1 MKSRNYLTLSR
12 NELDKIKF
20 GTDGWRGIIGFDFNL
35 SNLSRVVVASCQE
48 LHYQYFKETNSKK
61 IVIGY
66 DRRFMA
72 NEFAKEIASFVK
84 GCGFEPVLSNDFV
97 PTPSCSLYAKR
108 FMFLGCLVITA
119 SHNPYN
125 WLGLK
130 IKSFKGCSVDE
141 SFTRE
146 VEKRLLLGNSIER
159 SQASYEKVDIKKF
172 HLDQIKSKFNLDFIV
187 KSLKKMN
194 LHVFIDSM
202 HGSASNCISQIF
214 EDYDSKPFTEIRV
227 DYDPFFGG
235 NPPEPLLKYLDN
247 LTEILTRNSKKDFK
261 TLGIIF
267 DGDGDRI
274 AVIDEKGRY
283 CSTQAL
289 LPFFISYLGEKN
301 KNSYPVLKTVSG
313 SDIISNISKKQNRE
327 VVELPVGFK
336 HIAKKMIKEKIFIGG
351 EESGGVGFGDFMP
364 ERDALYAAMILLNGI
379 AENSKYL
386 YETLDEIQEKFGP
399 SFYRRIDIK
408 FPNQSEKD
416 IFKTFINNNIPSEIC
431 GNKIIDISNIDGL
444 KLRMDNNFWLLF
456 RFSGTEP
463 LLRIYCEA
471 TSEKNLNQVL
481 EWSQKFI
488 NIVKNK
494 K

>member
-1 MKSRNYLTLSR
+1 MSS
-12 NELDKIKF
+12 NELDEIKF

-48 LHYQYFKETNSKK
+48 LYYQYFEETNSKK
-61 IVIGY
+61 ILIGY

-84 GCGFEPVLSNDFV
+84 GCGFEPILSTSYV
-97 PTPSCSLYAKR
+97 PTPSCSLYAKK

-141 SFTRE
+141 SFTKE

-159 SQASYEKVDIKKF
+159 LEGAYEKVDIKKF
-172 HLDQIKSKFNLDFIV
+172 HLDQIKSNFNIDFIANN
-187 KSLKKMN
+187 LKKMN
-194 LHVFIDSM
+194 LHIFVDSM
-202 HGSASNCISQIF
+202 HGSAANCLSQIF
-214 EDYDSKPFTEIRV
+214 EGYDSKIFTEIRA
-227 DYDPFFGG
+227 DYDPLFGG

-247 LTEILTRNSKKDFK
+247 LTETLTKTSKNGIK

-274 AVIDEKGRY
+274 AVIDEKGRF
-283 CSTQAL
+283 CSTQVL

-301 KNSYPVLKTVSG
+301 KNLYPVLKTVSG
-313 SDIISNISKKQNRE
+313 SDIISNIAKNQDRE
-327 VVELPVGFK
+327 VFELPVGFK
-336 HIAKKMIKEKIFIGG
+336 YIAKKMIKEKIFIGG

-379 AENSKYL
+379 AEKSKYL
-386 YETLDEIQEKFGP
+386 YETLDQIQENFGP
-399 SFYRRIDIK
+399 SFYRRIDVK
-408 FPNQSEKD
+408 FPNQSEKE
-416 IFKTFINNNIPSEIC
+416 ILEKYIKNNIPSKIC
-431 GNKIIDISNIDGL
+431 GYSVMNISNIDGI

-463 LLRIYCEA
+463 LLRLYCEA
-471 TSEKNLNQVL
+471 KSENDLNEVL
-481 EWSQKFI
+481 EWSQKYI
-488 NIVKNK
+488 NKVKNIK
-494 K
+494 

>member
-1 MKSRNYLTLSR
+1 MSVND
-12 NELDKIKF
+12 LDEIKF

-48 LHYQYFKETNSKK
+48 LYYQYFEETNSKK
-61 IVIGY
+61 ILIGY

-84 GCGFEPVLSNDFV
+84 GCGFEPILSTSYV
-97 PTPSCSLYAKR
+97 PTPSCSLYAKK

-141 SFTRE
+141 SFTKE

-159 SQASYEKVDIKKF
+159 LGGAYQKVDIKRF
-172 HLDQIKSKFNLDFIV
+172 HLEQIKSNFNIDFIANN
-187 KSLKKMN
+187 LKKMN
-194 LHVFIDSM
+194 LHIFVDSM
-202 HGSASNCISQIF
+202 HGSAANCLSQIF
-214 EDYDSKPFTEIRV
+214 EGYDSKIFTEIRA
-227 DYDPFFGG
+227 DYDPLFGG

-247 LTEILTRNSKKDFK
+247 LTETLTKTSKNGIK

-274 AVIDEKGRY
+274 AVIDEKGRF
-283 CSTQAL
+283 CSTQVL

-301 KNSYPVLKTVSG
+301 KNLYPVLKTVSG
-313 SDIISNISKKQNRE
+313 SDIISNIAKNQDRE
-327 VVELPVGFK
+327 GFELPVGFK
-336 HIAKKMIKEKIFIGG
+336 YIAKKMIKEKIFIGG

-379 AENSKYL
+379 AEKSKYL
-386 YETLDEIQEKFGP
+386 YETLDQIQENFGP
-399 SFYRRIDIK
+399 SFYRRIDVK
-408 FPNQSEKD
+408 FPNQSEKE
-416 IFKTFINNNIPSEIC
+416 ILENNIKNNIPSKIC
-431 GNKIIDISNIDGL
+431 GYSIKSVSNIDGI

-463 LLRIYCEA
+463 LLRLYCEA
-471 TSEKNLNQVL
+471 KSENDLNEVL
-481 EWSQKFI
+481 EWSQKYI
-488 NIVKNK
+488 NKVKNIK
-494 K
+494 

>member
-1 MKSRNYLTLSR
+1 MSS
-12 NELDKIKF
+12 NELDEIKF

-48 LHYQYFKETNSKK
+48 LYYQYFEETNSKK
-61 IVIGY
+61 ILIGY

-84 GCGFEPVLSNDFV
+84 GCGFEPILSTSYV
-97 PTPSCSLYAKR
+97 PTPSCSLYAKK

-141 SFTRE
+141 SFTKE

-159 SQASYEKVDIKKF
+159 LEGAYEKVDIKKF
-172 HLDQIKSKFNLDFIV
+172 HLDQIKSNFNIDFIANN
-187 KSLKKMN
+187 LKKMN
-194 LHVFIDSM
+194 LHIFVDSM
-202 HGSASNCISQIF
+202 HGSAANCLSQIF
-214 EDYDSKPFTEIRV
+214 EGYDSKIFTEIRA
-227 DYDPFFGG
+227 DYDPLFGG

-247 LTEILTRNSKKDFK
+247 LTETLTKTSKNGIK

-274 AVIDEKGRY
+274 AVIDEKGRF
-283 CSTQAL
+283 CSTQVL

-301 KNSYPVLKTVSG
+301 KNLYPVLKTVSG
-313 SDIISNISKKQNRE
+313 SDIISNIAKNQDRE
-327 VVELPVGFK
+327 VFELPVGFK
-336 HIAKKMIKEKIFIGG
+336 YIAKKMIKEKIFIGG

-379 AENSKYL
+379 AEKSKYL
-386 YETLDEIQEKFGP
+386 YETLDQIQENFGP

-408 FPNQSEKD
+408 FPNQSEKE
-416 IFKTFINNNIPSEIC
+416 ILEKYIKNNIPSKIC
-431 GNKIIDISNIDGL
+431 GYSIKSVSNIDGI

-463 LLRIYCEA
+463 LLRLYCEA
-471 TSEKNLNQVL
+471 KSENDLNEVL
-481 EWSQKFI
+481 EWSQKYI
-488 NIVKNK
+488 NKVKNIK
-494 K
+494 

>member
-1 MKSRNYLTLSR
+1 MSS
-12 NELDKIKF
+12 NELDEIKF

-48 LHYQYFKETNSKK
+48 LYYQYFEETNSKK
-61 IVIGY
+61 ILIGY

-84 GCGFEPVLSNDFV
+84 GCGFEPILSTSYV
-97 PTPSCSLYAKR
+97 PTPSCSLYAKK

-141 SFTRE
+141 SFTKE

-159 SQASYEKVDIKKF
+159 LEGAYEKVDIKKF
-172 HLDQIKSKFNLDFIV
+172 HLDQIKSNFNIDFIANN
-187 KSLKKMN
+187 LKKMN
-194 LHVFIDSM
+194 LHIFVDSM
-202 HGSASNCISQIF
+202 HGSAANCLSQIF
-214 EDYDSKPFTEIRV
+214 EGYDSKIFTEIRA
-227 DYDPFFGG
+227 DYDPLFGG

-247 LTEILTRNSKKDFK
+247 LTETLTKTSKNGIK

-274 AVIDEKGRY
+274 AVIDEKGRF
-283 CSTQAL
+283 CSTQVL

-301 KNSYPVLKTVSG
+301 KNLYPVLKTVSG
-313 SDIISNISKKQNRE
+313 SDIISNIAKNQKRE
-327 VVELPVGFK
+327 VFELPVGFK
-336 HIAKKMIKEKIFIGG
+336 YIAKKMIKEKIFIGG

-379 AENSKYL
+379 AEKSKYL
-386 YETLDEIQEKFGP
+386 YETLDQIQENFGP

-408 FPNQSEKD
+408 FPNQSEKE
-416 IFKTFINNNIPSEIC
+416 ILEKYIKNNIPSKIC
-431 GNKIIDISNIDGL
+431 GYSIKSVSNIDGI

-463 LLRIYCEA
+463 LLRLYCEA
-471 TSEKNLNQVL
+471 KSENDLNEVL
-481 EWSQKFI
+481 EWSQKYI
-488 NIVKNK
+488 NKVKNT
-494 K
+494 

>member
-1 MKSRNYLTLSR
+1 MSS
-12 NELDKIKF
+12 NELDEIKF

-48 LHYQYFKETNSKK
+48 LYYQYFEETNSKK
-61 IVIGY
+61 ILIGY

-72 NEFAKEIASFVK
+72 NEFAKEITSFVK
-84 GCGFEPVLSNDFV
+84 GCGFEPILSSCYV
-97 PTPSCSLYAKR
+97 PTPSCSLYAKK

-141 SFTRE
+141 SFTKE

-159 SQASYEKVDIKKF
+159 LGGAYEKVDIKKF
-172 HLDQIKSKFNLDFIV
+172 HLDQIKSNFNIDFIV
-187 KSLKKMN
+187 NNLKKMN
-194 LHVFIDSM
+194 LHIFVDSM
-202 HGSASNCISQIF
+202 HGSAANCLSQIF
-214 EDYDSKPFTEIRV
+214 EGYDSKIFTEIRA
-227 DYDPFFGG
+227 DYDPLFGG

-247 LTEILTRNSKKDFK
+247 LTETLTKTSKNGIK

-274 AVIDEKGRY
+274 AVIDEKGRF
-283 CSTQAL
+283 CSTQVL

-301 KNSYPVLKTVSG
+301 KNLYPVLKTVSG
-313 SDIISNISKKQNRE
+313 SDIISNIAKNQDRE
-327 VVELPVGFK
+327 VFELPVGFK
-336 HIAKKMIKEKIFIGG
+336 YIAKKMIKEKIFIGG

-379 AENSKYL
+379 AEKSKYL
-386 YETLDEIQEKFGP
+386 YETLDQIQENFGP
-399 SFYRRIDIK
+399 SFYRRIDVK
-408 FPNQSEKD
+408 FPNQSEKE
-416 IFKTFINNNIPSEIC
+416 ILEKYIKNNIPSKIC
-431 GNKIIDISNIDGL
+431 GYSIKSVSNIDGI

-463 LLRIYCEA
+463 LLRLYCEA
-471 TSEKNLNQVL
+471 KSENDLNKVL
-481 EWSQKFI
+481 EWSQKYI
-488 NIVKNK
+488 NKVKNIK
-494 K
+494 

>member
-1 MKSRNYLTLSR
+1 MSS
-12 NELDKIKF
+12 NELDEIKF

-48 LHYQYFKETNSKK
+48 LYYQYFEETNSKK
-61 IVIGY
+61 ILIGY

-84 GCGFEPVLSNDFV
+84 GCGFEPILSTSYV
-97 PTPSCSLYAKR
+97 PTPSCSLYAKK

-141 SFTRE
+141 SFTKE

-159 SQASYEKVDIKKF
+159 LEGAYEKVDIKKF
-172 HLDQIKSKFNLDFIV
+172 HLDQIKSNFNIDFIANN
-187 KSLKKMN
+187 LKKMN
-194 LHVFIDSM
+194 LHIFVDSM
-202 HGSASNCISQIF
+202 HGSAANCLSQIF
-214 EDYDSKPFTEIRV
+214 EGYDSKIFTEIRA
-227 DYDPFFGG
+227 DYDPLFGG

-247 LTEILTRNSKKDFK
+247 LTETLTKTSKNGIK

-274 AVIDEKGRY
+274 AVIDEKGRF
-283 CSTQAL
+283 CSTQVL

-301 KNSYPVLKTVSG
+301 KNLYPVLKTVSG
-313 SDIISNISKKQNRE
+313 SDIISNIAKNQDRE
-327 VVELPVGFK
+327 VFELPVGFK
-336 HIAKKMIKEKIFIGG
+336 YIAKKMIKEKIFIGG

-379 AENSKYL
+379 AEKSKYL
-386 YETLDEIQEKFGP
+386 YETLDQIQENFGP
-399 SFYRRIDIK
+399 SFYRRIDVK
-408 FPNQSEKD
+408 FPNQSEKE
-416 IFKTFINNNIPSEIC
+416 ILEKYIKNNIPSKIC
-431 GNKIIDISNIDGL
+431 GYSVKSVSNIDGI

-463 LLRIYCEA
+463 LLRLYCEA
-471 TSEKNLNQVL
+471 KSENDLNEVL
-481 EWSQKFI
+481 EWSQKYI
-488 NIVKNK
+488 NKVKNIK
-494 K
+494 

>member
-1 MKSRNYLTLSR
+1 MSS
-12 NELDKIKF
+12 NELDEIKF

-48 LHYQYFKETNSKK
+48 LYYQYFEETNSKK
-61 IVIGY
+61 ILIGY

-84 GCGFEPVLSNDFV
+84 GCGFEPILSTSYV
-97 PTPSCSLYAKR
+97 PTPSCSLYAKK

-141 SFTRE
+141 SFTKE

-159 SQASYEKVDIKKF
+159 LEGAYEKVDIKKF
-172 HLDQIKSKFNLDFIV
+172 HLDQIKSNFNIDFIANN
-187 KSLKKMN
+187 LKKMN
-194 LHVFIDSM
+194 LHIFVDSM
-202 HGSASNCISQIF
+202 HGSAANCLSQIF
-214 EDYDSKPFTEIRV
+214 EGYDSKIFTEIRA
-227 DYDPFFGG
+227 DYDPLFGG
-235 NPPEPLLKYLDN
+235 NPPEPLLKYLDS
-247 LTEILTRNSKKDFK
+247 LTETLTRNSKKGIK
-261 TLGIIF
+261 ALGIIF

-274 AVIDEKGRY
+274 AVIDEKGRF
-283 CSTQAL
+283 CSTQVL

-301 KNSYPVLKTVSG
+301 KNLYPVLKTVSG
-313 SDIISNISKKQNRE
+313 SDIISNIAKNQKRE
-327 VVELPVGFK
+327 VFELPVGFK
-336 HIAKKMIKEKIFIGG
+336 YIAKKMIKEKIFIGG

-379 AENSKYL
+379 AEKSKYL
-386 YETLDEIQEKFGP
+386 YETLDQIQENFGP
-399 SFYRRIDIK
+399 SFYRRIDVK
-408 FPNQSEKD
+408 FPNQSEKE
-416 IFKTFINNNIPSEIC
+416 ILEKYIKNNIPSKIC
-431 GNKIIDISNIDGL
+431 GYSIKSVSNIDGI

-463 LLRIYCEA
+463 LLRLYCEA
-471 TSEKNLNQVL
+471 KSENDLNEVL
-481 EWSQKFI
+481 EWSQKYI
-488 NIVKNK
+488 NKVKNIK
-494 K
+494 

>member
-1 MKSRNYLTLSR
+1 MSS
-12 NELDKIKF
+12 NELDEIKF
-20 GTDGWRGIIGFDFNL
+20 GTDGWRGIIGFDFNV

-48 LHYQYFKETNSKK
+48 LYYQYFEETNSKK
-61 IVIGY
+61 ILIGY

-84 GCGFEPVLSNDFV
+84 GCGFEPILSSSYV
-97 PTPSCSLYAKR
+97 PTPSCSLYAKK

-141 SFTRE
+141 SFTKE
-146 VEKRLLLGNSIER
+146 VEKRLLLGNSIQRLEG
-159 SQASYEKVDIKKF
+159 AYEKVDIKKF
-172 HLDQIKSKFNLDFIV
+172 YLDQIKSNFNIDFIANN
-187 KSLKKMN
+187 LKKMN
-194 LHVFIDSM
+194 LHIFVDSM
-202 HGSASNCISQIF
+202 HGSAANCLSQIF
-214 EDYDSKPFTEIRV
+214 EGCDSKNFTEIRA
-227 DYDPFFGG
+227 DYDPLFGG

-247 LTEILTRNSKKDFK
+247 LTETLTRNSKKGIK

-274 AVIDEKGRY
+274 AVIDEKGRF
-283 CSTQAL
+283 CSTQVL

-301 KNSYPVLKTVSG
+301 KNLYPVLKTVSG
-313 SDIISNISKKQNRE
+313 SDIISNITKNQNRE

-336 HIAKKMIKEKIFIGG
+336 YIAKKMIKEKIFIGG

-379 AENSKYL
+379 AEKSKYL
-386 YETLDEIQEKFGP
+386 YETLDQIQEKFGP

-408 FPNQSEKD
+408 LLNQSEKE
-416 IFKTFINNNIPSEIC
+416 ILEEYIKNNIPAKIC
-431 GNKIIDISNIDGL
+431 GYKITNISNIDGI
-444 KLRMDNNFWLLF
+444 KLRIDNNFWLLF

-463 LLRIYCEA
+463 LLRLYCEA
-471 TSEKNLNQVL
+471 KSEHDLNEVL
-481 EWSQKFI
+481 DWSQKYI
-488 NIVKNK
+488 NKIKI
-494 K
+494 

>member
-1 MKSRNYLTLSR
+1 MSS
-12 NELDKIKF
+12 NELDEIKF

-48 LHYQYFKETNSKK
+48 LYYQYFEETNSKK
-61 IVIGY
+61 ILIGY

-84 GCGFEPVLSNDFV
+84 GCGFEPILSTSYV
-97 PTPSCSLYAKR
+97 PTPSCSLYAKK

-141 SFTRE
+141 SFTKE

-159 SQASYEKVDIKKF
+159 LGGAYEKVDIKKF
-172 HLDQIKSKFNLDFIV
+172 HLDQIKSNFNIDFIANN
-187 KSLKKMN
+187 LKKMN
-194 LHVFIDSM
+194 LHIFVDSM
-202 HGSASNCISQIF
+202 HGSAANCLSQIF
-214 EDYDSKPFTEIRV
+214 EGYDSKIFTEIRA
-227 DYDPFFGG
+227 DYDPLFGG

-247 LTEILTRNSKKDFK
+247 LTETLTKTSKNGIK

-274 AVIDEKGRY
+274 AVIDEKGRF
-283 CSTQAL
+283 CSTQVL

-301 KNSYPVLKTVSG
+301 KNLYPVLKTVSG
-313 SDIISNISKKQNRE
+313 SDIISNIAKNQDRE
-327 VVELPVGFK
+327 VFELPVGFK
-336 HIAKKMIKEKIFIGG
+336 YIAKKMIKEKIFIGG

-379 AENSKYL
+379 AEKSKYL
-386 YETLDEIQEKFGP
+386 YETLDQIQENFGP
-399 SFYRRIDIK
+399 SFYRRIDVK
-408 FPNQSEKD
+408 FPNQSEKE
-416 IFKTFINNNIPSEIC
+416 ILEKYIKNNIPSKIC
-431 GNKIIDISNIDGL
+431 GYTVMNISNIDGI

-463 LLRIYCEA
+463 LLRLYCEA
-471 TSEKNLNQVL
+471 KSENDLNEVL
-481 EWSQKFI
+481 EWSQKYI
-488 NIVKNK
+488 NKVKNIK
-494 K
+494 

>member
-1 MKSRNYLTLSR
+1 MSSY
-12 NELDKIKF
+12 ELDEIKF

-48 LHYQYFKETNSKK
+48 LYYQYFEETNSKK
-61 IVIGY
+61 ILIGY

-84 GCGFEPVLSNDFV
+84 GCGFEPVISTSYV
-97 PTPSCSLYAKR
+97 PTPSCSLYAKK

-141 SFTRE
+141 SFTKE

-159 SQASYEKVDIKKF
+159 LEGAYEKVDIKKF
-172 HLDQIKSKFNLDFIV
+172 HLDQIKSNFNIDFIANN
-187 KSLKKMN
+187 LKKMN
-194 LHVFIDSM
+194 LHIFVDSM
-202 HGSASNCISQIF
+202 HGSAANCLSQIF
-214 EDYDSKPFTEIRV
+214 EGYDSKIFTEIRA
-227 DYDPFFGG
+227 DYDPLFGG
-235 NPPEPLLKYLDN
+235 NPPEPLLKYLDSLN
-247 LTEILTRNSKKDFK
+247 ETLTRNSKKGIK
-261 TLGIIF
+261 ALGIIF

-274 AVIDEKGRY
+274 AVIDEKGRF
-283 CSTQAL
+283 CSTQVL

-301 KNSYPVLKTVSG
+301 KNLYPVLKTVSG
-313 SDIISNISKKQNRE
+313 SDIISNIAKNQDRE
-327 VVELPVGFK
+327 VFELPVGFK
-336 HIAKKMIKEKIFIGG
+336 YIAKKMIKEKIFIGG

-379 AENSKYL
+379 AEKSKYL
-386 YETLDEIQEKFGP
+386 YETLDQIQENFGP
-399 SFYRRIDIK
+399 SFYRRIDVK
-408 FPNQSEKD
+408 FPNQSEKE
-416 IFKTFINNNIPSEIC
+416 ILEKYIKNNIPSKIC
-431 GNKIIDISNIDGL
+431 GYSIKSVSNIDGI

-463 LLRIYCEA
+463 LLRLYCEA
-471 TSEKNLNQVL
+471 KSENDLNEVL
-481 EWSQKFI
+481 EWSQKYI
-488 NIVKNK
+488 NKVKNIK
-494 K
+494 

>member
-1 MKSRNYLTLSR
+1 MSS
-12 NELDKIKF
+12 NELDEIKF

-48 LHYQYFKETNSKK
+48 LYYQYFEETNSKK
-61 IVIGY
+61 ILIGY

-84 GCGFEPVLSNDFV
+84 GCGFEPILSTSYV
-97 PTPSCSLYAKR
+97 PTPSCSLYAKK

-141 SFTRE
+141 SFTKE

-159 SQASYEKVDIKKF
+159 LGGAYEKVDIKKF
-172 HLDQIKSKFNLDFIV
+172 HLDQIKSNFNIDFIANN
-187 KSLKKMN
+187 LKKMN
-194 LHVFIDSM
+194 LHIFVDSM
-202 HGSASNCISQIF
+202 HGSAANCLSQIF
-214 EDYDSKPFTEIRV
+214 EGYDSKIFTEIRA
-227 DYDPFFGG
+227 DYDPLFGG

-247 LTEILTRNSKKDFK
+247 LSETLKINSKKGIK

-274 AVIDEKGRY
+274 AVIDEKGRF
-283 CSTQAL
+283 CSTQVL

-301 KNSYPVLKTVSG
+301 KNLYPVLKTVSG
-313 SDIISNISKKQNRE
+313 SDIISNIAKNQDRE
-327 VVELPVGFK
+327 VFELPVGFK
-336 HIAKKMIKEKIFIGG
+336 YIAKKMIKEKIFIGG

-379 AENSKYL
+379 AEKSKYL
-386 YETLDEIQEKFGP
+386 YETLDQIQENFGP
-399 SFYRRIDIK
+399 SFYRRIDVK
-408 FPNQSEKD
+408 FPNQSEKE
-416 IFKTFINNNIPSEIC
+416 ILEKYIKNNIPSKIC
-431 GNKIIDISNIDGL
+431 GYSIKSVSNIDGI

-463 LLRIYCEA
+463 LLRLYCEA
-471 TSEKNLNQVL
+471 KSENDLNEVL
-481 EWSQKFI
+481 EWSQKYI
-488 NIVKNK
+488 NKVKNIK
-494 K
+494 

>member
-1 MKSRNYLTLSR
+1 MSS
-12 NELDKIKF
+12 NELDEIKF
-20 GTDGWRGIIGFDFNL
+20 GTDGWRGIIGFDFNV

-48 LHYQYFKETNSKK
+48 LYYQYFEETNSKK
-61 IVIGY
+61 ILIGY

-84 GCGFEPVLSNDFV
+84 GCGFEPILSSSYV
-97 PTPSCSLYAKR
+97 PTPSCSLYAKK

-141 SFTRE
+141 SFTKE

-159 SQASYEKVDIKKF
+159 LEGAYEKVDIKKF
-172 HLDQIKSKFNLDFIV
+172 HLDQIKSNFNIDFIANN
-187 KSLKKMN
+187 LKKMN
-194 LHVFIDSM
+194 LHIFVDSM
-202 HGSASNCISQIF
+202 HGSAANCLSQIF
-214 EDYDSKPFTEIRV
+214 EGYDSKIFTEIRA
-227 DYDPFFGG
+227 DYDPLFGG

-247 LTEILTRNSKKDFK
+247 LTETLTKTSKNGIK

-274 AVIDEKGRY
+274 AVIDEKGRF
-283 CSTQAL
+283 CSTQVL

-301 KNSYPVLKTVSG
+301 KNLYPVLKTVSG
-313 SDIISNISKKQNRE
+313 SDIISNITKNQNRE

-336 HIAKKMIKEKIFIGG
+336 YIAKKMIKEKIFIGG

-379 AENSKYL
+379 AEKSKYL
-386 YETLDEIQEKFGP
+386 YETLDQIQEKFGP

-408 FPNQSEKD
+408 FPNQSEKE
-416 IFKTFINNNIPSEIC
+416 ILEKYIKNNIPSKIC
-431 GNKIIDISNIDGL
+431 GYSIKSVSNIDGI

-463 LLRIYCEA
+463 LLRLYCEA
-471 TSEKNLNQVL
+471 KSENDLNEVL
-481 EWSQKFI
+481 EWSQKYI
-488 NIVKNK
+488 NKVKNIK
-494 K
+494 

>member
-1 MKSRNYLTLSR
+1 MSS
-12 NELDKIKF
+12 NELYEIKF

-48 LHYQYFKETNSKK
+48 LYYQYFEETNSKK
-61 IVIGY
+61 ILIGY

-84 GCGFEPVLSNDFV
+84 GCGFEPILSTSYV
-97 PTPSCSLYAKR
+97 PTPSCSLYAKK

-141 SFTRE
+141 SFTKE

-159 SQASYEKVDIKKF
+159 LEGAYEKVDIKKF
-172 HLDQIKSKFNLDFIV
+172 HLDQIKSNFNIDFIANN
-187 KSLKKMN
+187 LKKMN
-194 LHVFIDSM
+194 LHIFVDSM
-202 HGSASNCISQIF
+202 HGSAANCLSQIF
-214 EDYDSKPFTEIRV
+214 EGYDSKIFTEIRA
-227 DYDPFFGG
+227 DYDPLFGG

-247 LTEILTRNSKKDFK
+247 LTETLTKTSKNGIK

-274 AVIDEKGRY
+274 AVIDEKGRF
-283 CSTQAL
+283 CSTQVL

-301 KNSYPVLKTVSG
+301 KNLYPVLKTVSG
-313 SDIISNISKKQNRE
+313 SDIISNIAKNQDRE
-327 VVELPVGFK
+327 VFELPVGFK
-336 HIAKKMIKEKIFIGG
+336 YIAKKMIKEKIFIGG

-379 AENSKYL
+379 AEKSKYL
-386 YETLDEIQEKFGP
+386 YETLDQIQENFGP
-399 SFYRRIDIK
+399 SFYRRIDVK
-408 FPNQSEKD
+408 FPNQSEKE
-416 IFKTFINNNIPSEIC
+416 ILEKYIKNNIPSKIC
-431 GNKIIDISNIDGL
+431 GYSIKSVSNIDGI

-463 LLRIYCEA
+463 LLRLYCEA
-471 TSEKNLNQVL
+471 KSENDLNEVL
-481 EWSQKFI
+481 EWSQKYI
-488 NIVKNK
+488 NKVKNIK
-494 K
+494 

>member
-1 MKSRNYLTLSR
+1 MSS
-12 NELDKIKF
+12 NELDEIKF

-48 LHYQYFKETNSKK
+48 LYYQYFEETNSKK
-61 IVIGY
+61 ILIGY

-84 GCGFEPVLSNDFV
+84 GCGFEPILSTSYV
-97 PTPSCSLYAKR
+97 PTPSCSLYAKK

-141 SFTRE
+141 SFTKE

-159 SQASYEKVDIKKF
+159 LEGAYEKVDIKKF
-172 HLDQIKSKFNLDFIV
+172 HLDQIKSNFNIDFIANN
-187 KSLKKMN
+187 LKKMN
-194 LHVFIDSM
+194 LQIFVDSM
-202 HGSASNCISQIF
+202 HGSAANCLSQIF
-214 EDYDSKPFTEIRV
+214 EGYDSKIFTEIRA
-227 DYDPFFGG
+227 DYDPLFGG
-235 NPPEPLLKYLDN
+235 NPPEPLLKYLDSLN
-247 LTEILTRNSKKDFK
+247 DTLTRNSKKGIK
-261 TLGIIF
+261 ALGIIF

-274 AVIDEKGRY
+274 AVIDEKGRF
-283 CSTQAL
+283 CSTQVL

-301 KNSYPVLKTVSG
+301 KNLYPVLKTVSG
-313 SDIISNISKKQNRE
+313 SDIISNIAKSQDRE
-327 VVELPVGFK
+327 VFELPVGFK
-336 HIAKKMIKEKIFIGG
+336 YIAKKMIKEKIFIGG

-379 AENSKYL
+379 AEKSKYL
-386 YETLDEIQEKFGP
+386 YETLDQIQENFGP
-399 SFYRRIDIK
+399 SFYRRIDVK
-408 FPNQSEKD
+408 FPNQSEKE
-416 IFKTFINNNIPSEIC
+416 ILEKYIKNNIPSKIC
-431 GNKIIDISNIDGL
+431 GYSIKSVSNIDGI

-463 LLRIYCEA
+463 LLRLYCEA
-471 TSEKNLNQVL
+471 KSENDLNEVL
-481 EWSQKFI
+481 EWSQKYI
-488 NIVKNK
+488 NKVKNIK
-494 K
+494 

>member
-1 MKSRNYLTLSR
+1 MSRND
-12 NELDKIKF
+12 LDKIKF

-61 IVIGY
+61 ILIGY

-72 NEFAKEIASFVK
+72 NEFAKAIACFVK
-84 GCGFEPVLSNDFV
+84 GCGFEPILSNSSV
-97 PTPSCSLYAKR
+97 PTPSCSLYANK
-108 FMFLGCLVITA
+108 FKFLGCLVITA

-146 VEKRLLLGNSIER
+146 VEKRLLLGNSISR
-159 SQASYEKVDIKKF
+159 SKVSCEEVDIKKF
-172 HLDQIKSKFNLDFIV
+172 HLNQIKSNFNVDFIFN
-187 KSLKKMN
+187 KLKKMK
-194 LHVFIDSM
+194 LHIYVDSM
-202 HGSASNCISQIF
+202 HGSAANCISQIF
-214 EDYDSKPFTEIRV
+214 DDYESKIFTEIRA

-235 NPPEPLLKYLDN
+235 NPPEPLMQYLDN
-247 LTEILTRNSKKDFK
+247 LTEILARNSKKDFK
-261 TLGIIF
+261 TLGIVF

-274 AVIDEKGRY
+274 AVIDEKGRF

-289 LPFFISYLGEKN
+289 IPFFISYLGEKN

-313 SDIISNISKKQNRE
+313 SDIISNIAKKQDRE
-327 VVELPVGFK
+327 VFELPVGFK
-336 HIAKKMIKEKIFIGG
+336 YIAKKMIEEKIFIGG
-351 EESGGVGFGDFMP
+351 EESGGVGFGDYMP

-386 YETLDEIQEKFGP
+386 CETLDEIEEKFGP

-416 IFKTFINNNIPSEIC
+416 IFKKFIHNNIPSEIC
-431 GNKIIDISNIDGL
+431 GHKILDISDIDGL

-471 TSEKNLNQVL
+471 TSEKNLNKVL

>member
-1 MKSRNYLTLSR
+1 MSS
-12 NELDKIKF
+12 NELDEIKF

-48 LHYQYFKETNSKK
+48 LYYQYFEETNSKK
-61 IVIGY
+61 ILIGY

-84 GCGFEPVLSNDFV
+84 GCGFEPILSTSYV
-97 PTPSCSLYAKR
+97 PTPSCSLYAKK

-141 SFTRE
+141 SFTKE

-159 SQASYEKVDIKKF
+159 LEGGYEKVDIKKF
-172 HLDQIKSKFNLDFIV
+172 HLDQIKSNFNIEFIANN
-187 KSLKKMN
+187 LKKMN
-194 LHVFIDSM
+194 LHIFVDSM
-202 HGSASNCISQIF
+202 HGSAANCLSQIF
-214 EDYDSKPFTEIRV
+214 EGYDSKIFTEIRA
-227 DYDPFFGG
+227 DYDPLFGG

-247 LTEILTRNSKKDFK
+247 LTETLTKTSKNGIK

-274 AVIDEKGRY
+274 AVIDEKGRF
-283 CSTQAL
+283 CSTQVL

-301 KNSYPVLKTVSG
+301 KNLYPVLKTVSG
-313 SDIISNISKKQNRE
+313 SDIISNIAKNQDRE
-327 VVELPVGFK
+327 VFELPVGFK
-336 HIAKKMIKEKIFIGG
+336 YIAKKMIKEKIFIGG

-379 AENSKYL
+379 AEKSKYL
-386 YETLDEIQEKFGP
+386 YETLDQIQENFGP
-399 SFYRRIDIK
+399 SFYRRIDVK
-408 FPNQSEKD
+408 FPNQSEKE
-416 IFKTFINNNIPSEIC
+416 ILEKYIKNNIPSKIC
-431 GNKIIDISNIDGL
+431 GYSIKSVSNIDGI

-463 LLRIYCEA
+463 LLRLYCEA
-471 TSEKNLNQVL
+471 KSENDLNEVL
-481 EWSQKFI
+481 EWSQKYI
-488 NIVKNK
+488 NKVKNIK
-494 K
+494 

>member
-1 MKSRNYLTLSR
+1 MSS
-12 NELDKIKF
+12 NELDEIKF

-48 LHYQYFKETNSKK
+48 LYYQYFEETNSKK
-61 IVIGY
+61 ILIGY

-84 GCGFEPVLSNDFV
+84 GCGFEPILSTSYV
-97 PTPSCSLYAKR
+97 PTPSCSLYAKK

-141 SFTRE
+141 SFTKE

-159 SQASYEKVDIKKF
+159 LGGAYEKVDIKKF
-172 HLDQIKSKFNLDFIV
+172 HLDQIKSNFNIEFIANN
-187 KSLKKMN
+187 LKKMN
-194 LHVFIDSM
+194 LHIFVDSM
-202 HGSASNCISQIF
+202 HGSAANCLSQIF
-214 EDYDSKPFTEIRV
+214 EGYDSKIFTEIRA
-227 DYDPFFGG
+227 DYDPLFGG

-247 LTEILTRNSKKDFK
+247 LTETLTKTSKNGIK

-274 AVIDEKGRY
+274 AVIDEKGRF
-283 CSTQAL
+283 CSTQVL

-301 KNSYPVLKTVSG
+301 KNLYPVLKTVSG
-313 SDIISNISKKQNRE
+313 SDIISNIAKNQDRE
-327 VVELPVGFK
+327 VFELPVGFK
-336 HIAKKMIKEKIFIGG
+336 YIAKKMIKEKIFIGG

-379 AENSKYL
+379 AEKSKYL
-386 YETLDEIQEKFGP
+386 YETLDQIQENFGP
-399 SFYRRIDIK
+399 SFYRRIDVK
-408 FPNQSEKD
+408 FPNQSEKE
-416 IFKTFINNNIPSEIC
+416 ILEKYIKNNIPSKIC
-431 GNKIIDISNIDGL
+431 GYSIKSVSNIDGI

-463 LLRIYCEA
+463 LLRLYCEA
-471 TSEKNLNQVL
+471 KSENDLNEVL
-481 EWSQKFI
+481 EWSQKYI
-488 NIVKNK
+488 NKVKNIK
-494 K
+494 

>member
-1 MKSRNYLTLSR
+1 MSS
-12 NELDKIKF
+12 NELDEIKF

-48 LHYQYFKETNSKK
+48 LYYQYFEETNSKK
-61 IVIGY
+61 ILIGY

-84 GCGFEPVLSNDFV
+84 GCGFEPILSTSYV
-97 PTPSCSLYAKR
+97 PTPSCSLYAKK

-141 SFTRE
+141 SFTKE

-159 SQASYEKVDIKKF
+159 LEGAYEKVDIKKF
-172 HLDQIKSKFNLDFIV
+172 HLDQIKSNFNIDFIANN
-187 KSLKKMN
+187 LKKMN
-194 LHVFIDSM
+194 LHIFVDSM
-202 HGSASNCISQIF
+202 HGSAANCLSQIF
-214 EDYDSKPFTEIRV
+214 EGYDSKIFTEIRA
-227 DYDPFFGG
+227 DYDPLFGG

-247 LTEILTRNSKKDFK
+247 LTETLTKTSKNGIK

-274 AVIDEKGRY
+274 AVIDEKGRF
-283 CSTQAL
+283 CSTQVL

-301 KNSYPVLKTVSG
+301 KNLYPVLKTVSG
-313 SDIISNISKKQNRE
+313 SDIISNIAKNQDRE
-327 VVELPVGFK
+327 VFELPVGFK
-336 HIAKKMIKEKIFIGG
+336 YIAKKMIKEKIFIGG

-379 AENSKYL
+379 AEKSKYL
-386 YETLDEIQEKFGP
+386 YETLDQIQENFGP
-399 SFYRRIDIK
+399 SFYRRIDVK
-408 FPNQSEKD
+408 FPNQSEKE
-416 IFKTFINNNIPSEIC
+416 ILEKYIKNNIPSKIC
-431 GNKIIDISNIDGL
+431 GYSIKSVSNIDGI

-463 LLRIYCEA
+463 LLRLYCEA
-471 TSEKNLNQVL
+471 KSENDLNEVL
-481 EWSQKFI
+481 EWSQKYI
-488 NIVKNK
+488 NKLKNIK
-494 K
+494 

>member
-1 MKSRNYLTLSR
+1 MSS
-12 NELDKIKF
+12 NELDEIKF

-48 LHYQYFKETNSKK
+48 LYYQYFEETNSKK
-61 IVIGY
+61 ILIGY

-84 GCGFEPVLSNDFV
+84 GCGFEPILSTSYV
-97 PTPSCSLYAKR
+97 PTPSCSLYAKK

-141 SFTRE
+141 SFTKE

-159 SQASYEKVDIKKF
+159 LEGAYEKVDIKKF
-172 HLDQIKSKFNLDFIV
+172 HLDQIKSNFNIDFIANN
-187 KSLKKMN
+187 LKKMN
-194 LHVFIDSM
+194 LHIFVDSM
-202 HGSASNCISQIF
+202 HGSAANCLSQIF
-214 EDYDSKPFTEIRV
+214 EGYDSKIFTEIRA
-227 DYDPFFGG
+227 DYDPLFGG

-247 LTEILTRNSKKDFK
+247 LTETLTKTSKNGIK

-274 AVIDEKGRY
+274 AVIDEKGRF
-283 CSTQAL
+283 CSTQVL

-301 KNSYPVLKTVSG
+301 KNLYPVLKTVSG
-313 SDIISNISKKQNRE
+313 SDIISNIAKNQNRE

-336 HIAKKMIKEKIFIGG
+336 YIAKKMIKEKIFIGG

-379 AENSKYL
+379 AEKSKYL
-386 YETLDEIQEKFGP
+386 YETLDQIQEKFGP

-408 FPNQSEKD
+408 FLNQSEKE
-416 IFKTFINNNIPSEIC
+416 ILEEYIKNNIPAKIC
-431 GNKIIDISNIDGL
+431 GYRITNISNIDGI
-444 KLRMDNNFWLLF
+444 KLRIDNNFWLLF

-463 LLRIYCEA
+463 LLRLYCEA
-471 TSEKNLNQVL
+471 KSENDLNEVL
-481 EWSQKFI
+481 EWSQKYI
-488 NIVKNK
+488 NKVKNIK
-494 K
+494 

>member
-1 MKSRNYLTLSR
+1 MSS
-12 NELDKIKF
+12 NELDEIKF

-48 LHYQYFKETNSKK
+48 LYYQYFEETNSKK
-61 IVIGY
+61 ILIGY

-84 GCGFEPVLSNDFV
+84 GCGFEPILSTSYV
-97 PTPSCSLYAKR
+97 PTPSCSLYAKK

-141 SFTRE
+141 SFTKE

-159 SQASYEKVDIKKF
+159 LEGGYEKVDIKKF
-172 HLDQIKSKFNLDFIV
+172 HLDQIKSNFNIEFIA
-187 KSLKKMN
+187 SNLKKMN
-194 LHVFIDSM
+194 LHIFVDSM
-202 HGSASNCISQIF
+202 HGSAANCLSQIF
-214 EDYDSKPFTEIRV
+214 EGYDSKIFTEIRA
-227 DYDPFFGG
+227 DYDPLFGG

-247 LTEILTRNSKKDFK
+247 LTETLTKTSKNGIK

-274 AVIDEKGRY
+274 AVIDEKGRF
-283 CSTQAL
+283 CSTQVL

-301 KNSYPVLKTVSG
+301 KNLYPVLKTVSG
-313 SDIISNISKKQNRE
+313 SDIISNIAKNQDRE
-327 VVELPVGFK
+327 VFELPVGFK
-336 HIAKKMIKEKIFIGG
+336 YIAKKMIKEKIFIGG

-379 AENSKYL
+379 AEKSKYL
-386 YETLDEIQEKFGP
+386 YETLDQIQENFGP
-399 SFYRRIDIK
+399 SFYRRIDVK
-408 FPNQSEKD
+408 FPNQSEKE
-416 IFKTFINNNIPSEIC
+416 ILEKYIKNNIPSKIC
-431 GNKIIDISNIDGL
+431 GYSIKSVSNIDGI

-463 LLRIYCEA
+463 LLRLYCEA
-471 TSEKNLNQVL
+471 KSENDLNEVL
-481 EWSQKFI
+481 EWSQKYI
-488 NIVKNK
+488 NKVKNIK
-494 K
+494 

>member
-1 MKSRNYLTLSR
+1 LSS
-12 NELDKIKF
+12 NELDEIKF

-48 LHYQYFKETNSKK
+48 LYYQYFEETNSKK
-61 IVIGY
+61 ILIGY

-84 GCGFEPVLSNDFV
+84 GCGFEPILSTSYV
-97 PTPSCSLYAKR
+97 PTPSCSLYAKK

-141 SFTRE
+141 SFTKE

-159 SQASYEKVDIKKF
+159 LEGAYEKVDIKKF
-172 HLDQIKSKFNLDFIV
+172 HLDQIKSNFNIDFIANN
-187 KSLKKMN
+187 LKKMN
-194 LHVFIDSM
+194 LHIFVDSM
-202 HGSASNCISQIF
+202 HGSAANCLSQIF
-214 EDYDSKPFTEIRV
+214 EGYDSKIFTEIRA
-227 DYDPFFGG
+227 DYDPLFGG

-247 LTEILTRNSKKDFK
+247 LTETLTKTSKNGIK

-274 AVIDEKGRY
+274 AVIDEKGRF
-283 CSTQAL
+283 CSTQVL

-301 KNSYPVLKTVSG
+301 KNLYPVLKTVSG
-313 SDIISNISKKQNRE
+313 SDIISNIAKNQNRE
-327 VVELPVGFK
+327 VFELPVGFK
-336 HIAKKMIKEKIFIGG
+336 YIAKKMIKEKIFIGG

-379 AENSKYL
+379 AEKSKYL
-386 YETLDEIQEKFGP
+386 YETLDQIQENFGP
-399 SFYRRIDIK
+399 SFYRRIDVK
-408 FPNQSEKD
+408 FPNQSEKE
-416 IFKTFINNNIPSEIC
+416 ILEKYIKNNIPSKIC
-431 GNKIIDISNIDGL
+431 GYSIKSVSNIDGI

-463 LLRIYCEA
+463 LLRLYCEA
-471 TSEKNLNQVL
+471 KSENDLNEVL
-481 EWSQKFI
+481 EWSQKYI
-488 NIVKNK
+488 NKVKNIK
-494 K
+494 

>member
-1 MKSRNYLTLSR
+1 MSS
-12 NELDKIKF
+12 NELDEIKF

-48 LHYQYFKETNSKK
+48 LYYQYFEETNSKK
-61 IVIGY
+61 ILIGY

-84 GCGFEPVLSNDFV
+84 GCGFEPILSTSYV
-97 PTPSCSLYAKR
+97 PTPSCSLYAKK

-141 SFTRE
+141 SFTKE

-159 SQASYEKVDIKKF
+159 LEGAYEKVDIKKF
-172 HLDQIKSKFNLDFIV
+172 HLDQIKSNFNIDFIANN
-187 KSLKKMN
+187 LKKMN
-194 LHVFIDSM
+194 LHIFVDSM
-202 HGSASNCISQIF
+202 HGSAANCLSQIF
-214 EDYDSKPFTEIRV
+214 EGYDSKIFTEIRA
-227 DYDPFFGG
+227 DYDPLFGG

-247 LTEILTRNSKKDFK
+247 LTETLTKTSKNGIK

-274 AVIDEKGRY
+274 AVIDEKGRF
-283 CSTQAL
+283 CSTQVL

-301 KNSYPVLKTVSG
+301 KNLYPVLKTVSG
-313 SDIISNISKKQNRE
+313 SDIISNIAKNQDRE
-327 VVELPVGFK
+327 VFELPVGFK
-336 HIAKKMIKEKIFIGG
+336 YIAKKMIKEKIFIGG

-379 AENSKYL
+379 AEKSKYL
-386 YETLDEIQEKFGP
+386 YETLDQIQENFGP
-399 SFYRRIDIK
+399 SFYRRIDVK
-408 FPNQSEKD
+408 FPNQSEKE
-416 IFKTFINNNIPSEIC
+416 ILEKYIKNNIPSKIC
-431 GNKIIDISNIDGL
+431 GYSIKSVSNIDGI

-463 LLRIYCEA
+463 LLRLYCEA
-471 TSEKNLNQVL
+471 KSENDLNEVL
-481 EWSQKFI
+481 EWSQKYI
-488 NIVKNK
+488 NKLKNTK
-494 K
+494 

>member
-1 MKSRNYLTLSR
+1 MSS
-12 NELDKIKF
+12 NELDEIKF

-48 LHYQYFKETNSKK
+48 LYYQYFEETNSKK
-61 IVIGY
+61 ILIGY

-84 GCGFEPVLSNDFV
+84 GCGFEPILSTSYV
-97 PTPSCSLYAKR
+97 PTPSCSLYAKK

-141 SFTRE
+141 SFTKE

-159 SQASYEKVDIKKF
+159 LGGAYEKVDIKKF
-172 HLDQIKSKFNLDFIV
+172 HLDQIKSNFNIDFIANN
-187 KSLKKMN
+187 LKKMN
-194 LHVFIDSM
+194 LHIFVDSM
-202 HGSASNCISQIF
+202 HGSAANCLSQIF
-214 EDYDSKPFTEIRV
+214 EGYDSKIFTEIRA
-227 DYDPFFGG
+227 DYDPLFGG

-247 LTEILTRNSKKDFK
+247 LTETLTKTSKNGIK

-274 AVIDEKGRY
+274 AVIDEKGRF
-283 CSTQAL
+283 CSTQVL

-301 KNSYPVLKTVSG
+301 KNLYPVLKTVSG
-313 SDIISNISKKQNRE
+313 SDIISNIAKNQNRE
-327 VVELPVGFK
+327 VFELPVGFK
-336 HIAKKMIKEKIFIGG
+336 YIAKKMIKEKIFIGG

-379 AENSKYL
+379 AEKSKYL
-386 YETLDEIQEKFGP
+386 YETLDQIQENFGP
-399 SFYRRIDIK
+399 SFYRRIDVK
-408 FPNQSEKD
+408 FPNQSEKE
-416 IFKTFINNNIPSEIC
+416 ILEKYIKNNIPSKIC
-431 GNKIIDISNIDGL
+431 GYSIKSVSNIDGI

-463 LLRIYCEA
+463 LLRLYCEA
-471 TSEKNLNQVL
+471 KSENDLNEVL
-481 EWSQKFI
+481 EWSQKYI
-488 NIVKNK
+488 NKVKNIK
-494 K
+494 

>member
-1 MKSRNYLTLSR
+1 MSS
-12 NELDKIKF
+12 NELDEIKF

-48 LHYQYFKETNSKK
+48 LYYQYFEETNSKK
-61 IVIGY
+61 ILIGY

-84 GCGFEPVLSNDFV
+84 GCGFEPILSTSYV
-97 PTPSCSLYAKR
+97 PTPSCSLYAKK

-141 SFTRE
+141 SFTKE
-146 VEKRLLLGNSIER
+146 VEKRLLLGNSFER
-159 SQASYEKVDIKKF
+159 LECGYEKVDIKKF
-172 HLDQIKSKFNLDFIV
+172 HLDQIKSNFNIEFIANN
-187 KSLKKMN
+187 LKKMN
-194 LHVFIDSM
+194 LHIFVDSM
-202 HGSASNCISQIF
+202 HGSAANCLSQIF
-214 EDYDSKPFTEIRV
+214 EGYDSKIFTEIRA
-227 DYDPFFGG
+227 DYDPLFGG

-247 LTEILTRNSKKDFK
+247 LTETLTKTSKNGIK

-274 AVIDEKGRY
+274 AVIDEKGRF
-283 CSTQAL
+283 CSTQVL

-301 KNSYPVLKTVSG
+301 KNLYPVLKTVSG
-313 SDIISNISKKQNRE
+313 SDIISNIAKNQDRE
-327 VVELPVGFK
+327 VFELPVGFK
-336 HIAKKMIKEKIFIGG
+336 YIAKKMIKEKIFIGG

-379 AENSKYL
+379 AEKSKYL
-386 YETLDEIQEKFGP
+386 YETLDQIQENFGP
-399 SFYRRIDIK
+399 SFYRRIDVK
-408 FPNQSEKD
+408 FPNQSEKE
-416 IFKTFINNNIPSEIC
+416 ILEKYIKNNIPSKIC
-431 GNKIIDISNIDGL
+431 GYSIKSVSNIDGI

-463 LLRIYCEA
+463 LLRLYCEA
-471 TSEKNLNQVL
+471 KSENDLNEVL
-481 EWSQKFI
+481 EWSQKYI
-488 NIVKNK
+488 NKVKNIK
-494 K
+494 

>member
-1 MKSRNYLTLSR
+1 MSS
-12 NELDKIKF
+12 NELDEIKF

-48 LHYQYFKETNSKK
+48 LYYQYFEETNSKK
-61 IVIGY
+61 ILIGY

-84 GCGFEPVLSNDFV
+84 GCGFEPILSTSYV
-97 PTPSCSLYAKR
+97 PTPSCSLYAKK

-141 SFTRE
+141 SFTKE

-159 SQASYEKVDIKKF
+159 LEGAYEKVDIKKF
-172 HLDQIKSKFNLDFIV
+172 HLDQIKSNFNIDFIANN
-187 KSLKKMN
+187 LKKMN
-194 LHVFIDSM
+194 LHIFVDSM
-202 HGSASNCISQIF
+202 HGSAANCLSQIF
-214 EDYDSKPFTEIRV
+214 EGYDSKIFTEIRA
-227 DYDPFFGG
+227 DYDPLFGG
-235 NPPEPLLKYLDN
+235 NPPEPLLKYLDSLN
-247 LTEILTRNSKKDFK
+247 DTLTRNSKKGIK
-261 TLGIIF
+261 ALGIIF

-274 AVIDEKGRY
+274 AVIDEKGRF
-283 CSTQAL
+283 CSTQVL

-301 KNSYPVLKTVSG
+301 KNLYPVLKTVSG
-313 SDIISNISKKQNRE
+313 SDIISNIAKNQDRE
-327 VVELPVGFK
+327 VFELPVGFK
-336 HIAKKMIKEKIFIGG
+336 YIAKKMIKEKIFIGG

-379 AENSKYL
+379 AEKSKYL
-386 YETLDEIQEKFGP
+386 YETLDQIQENFGP

-408 FPNQSEKD
+408 FPNQSEKE
-416 IFKTFINNNIPSEIC
+416 ILEKYIKNNIPSKIC
-431 GNKIIDISNIDGL
+431 GYTVMNVSNIDGI

-463 LLRIYCEA
+463 LLRLYCEA
-471 TSEKNLNQVL
+471 KSENDLNEVL
-481 EWSQKFI
+481 EWSQKYI
-488 NIVKNK
+488 NKVKNIK
-494 K
+494 

>member
-1 MKSRNYLTLSR
+1 LSS
-12 NELDKIKF
+12 NELDEIKF

-48 LHYQYFKETNSKK
+48 LYYQYFEETNSKK
-61 IVIGY
+61 ILIGY

-84 GCGFEPVLSNDFV
+84 GCGFEPILSTSYV
-97 PTPSCSLYAKR
+97 PTPSCSLYAKK

-141 SFTRE
+141 SFTKE

-159 SQASYEKVDIKKF
+159 LEGAYEKVDIKKF
-172 HLDQIKSKFNLDFIV
+172 HLDQIKSNFNIDFIANN
-187 KSLKKMN
+187 LKKMN
-194 LHVFIDSM
+194 LHIFVDSM
-202 HGSASNCISQIF
+202 HGSAANCLSQIF
-214 EDYDSKPFTEIRV
+214 EGYDSKIFTEIRA
-227 DYDPFFGG
+227 DYDPLFGG

-247 LTEILTRNSKKDFK
+247 LTERLTKTSKNGIK

-274 AVIDEKGRY
+274 AVIDEKGRF
-283 CSTQAL
+283 CSTQVL

-301 KNSYPVLKTVSG
+301 KNLYPVLKTVSG
-313 SDIISNISKKQNRE
+313 SDIISNIAKNQDRE
-327 VVELPVGFK
+327 VFELPVGFK
-336 HIAKKMIKEKIFIGG
+336 YIAKKMIKEKIFIGG

-379 AENSKYL
+379 AEKSKYL
-386 YETLDEIQEKFGP
+386 YETLDQIQENFGP
-399 SFYRRIDIK
+399 SFYRRIDVK
-408 FPNQSEKD
+408 FPNQSEKE
-416 IFKTFINNNIPSEIC
+416 ILEKYIKNNIPSKIC
-431 GNKIIDISNIDGL
+431 GYSIKSVSNIDGI

-463 LLRIYCEA
+463 LLRLYCEA
-471 TSEKNLNQVL
+471 KSENDLNEVL
-481 EWSQKFI
+481 EWSQKYI
-488 NIVKNK
+488 NKVKNIK
-494 K
+494 

>member
-1 MKSRNYLTLSR
+1 MSS
-12 NELDKIKF
+12 NELDEIKF

-48 LHYQYFKETNSKK
+48 LYYQYFEETNSKK
-61 IVIGY
+61 ILIGY

-84 GCGFEPVLSNDFV
+84 GCGFEPILSTSYV
-97 PTPSCSLYAKR
+97 PTPSCSLYAKK

-141 SFTRE
+141 SFTKE

-159 SQASYEKVDIKKF
+159 LEGAYEKVDIKKF
-172 HLDQIKSKFNLDFIV
+172 HLDQIKSNFNIDFIV
-187 KSLKKMN
+187 NNLKKMN
-194 LHVFIDSM
+194 LHIFVDSM
-202 HGSASNCISQIF
+202 HGSAANCLSQIF
-214 EDYDSKPFTEIRV
+214 EGYDSKIFTEIRA
-227 DYDPFFGG
+227 DYDPLFGG

-247 LTEILTRNSKKDFK
+247 LTETLTKTSKNGIK

-274 AVIDEKGRY
+274 AVIDEKGRF
-283 CSTQAL
+283 CSTQVL

-301 KNSYPVLKTVSG
+301 KNLYPVLKTVSG
-313 SDIISNISKKQNRE
+313 SDIISNIAKNQDRE
-327 VVELPVGFK
+327 VFELPVGFK
-336 HIAKKMIKEKIFIGG
+336 YIAKKMIKEKIFIGG

-379 AENSKYL
+379 AEKSKYL
-386 YETLDEIQEKFGP
+386 YETLDQIQENFGP
-399 SFYRRIDIK
+399 SFYRRIDVK
-408 FPNQSEKD
+408 FPNQSEKE
-416 IFKTFINNNIPSEIC
+416 ILEKYIKNNIPSKMC
-431 GNKIIDISNIDGL
+431 GYSIKSVSNIDGI

-463 LLRIYCEA
+463 LLRLYCEA
-471 TSEKNLNQVL
+471 KSENDLNEVL
-481 EWSQKFI
+481 EWSQKYI
-488 NIVKNK
+488 NKVKNIK
-494 K
+494 

>member
-1 MKSRNYLTLSR
+1 MSL
-12 NELDKIKF
+12 NELDEIKF

-48 LHYQYFKETNSKK
+48 LYYQYFEETNSKK
-61 IVIGY
+61 ILIGY

-84 GCGFEPVLSNDFV
+84 GCGFEPIISTSYV
-97 PTPSCSLYAKR
+97 PTPSCSLYVRK

-141 SFTRE
+141 SFTKE
-146 VEKRLLLGNSIER
+146 VEKRLLLENSIER
-159 SQASYEKVDIKKF
+159 LEGGYEKIDIKKF
-172 HLDQIKSKFNLDFIV
+172 HLDQIKSNFNIEFIA
-187 KSLKKMN
+187 SNLKKMN
-194 LHVFIDSM
+194 LHIFVDSM
-202 HGSASNCISQIF
+202 HGSAANCLSQIF
-214 EDYDSKPFTEIRV
+214 EGYDSKIFTEIRA
-227 DYDPFFGG
+227 DYDPLFGG

-247 LTEILTRNSKKDFK
+247 LTETLTKTSKNGIK

-274 AVIDEKGRY
+274 AVIDEKGRF
-283 CSTQAL
+283 CSTQVL

-301 KNSYPVLKTVSG
+301 KNLYPVLKTVSG
-313 SDIISNISKKQNRE
+313 SDIISNIAKNQDRE
-327 VVELPVGFK
+327 VFELPVGFK
-336 HIAKKMIKEKIFIGG
+336 YIAKKMIKEKIFIGG

-379 AENSKYL
+379 AEKSKYL
-386 YETLDEIQEKFGP
+386 YETLDQIQENFGP
-399 SFYRRIDIK
+399 SFYRRIDVK
-408 FPNQSEKD
+408 FPNQSEKE
-416 IFKTFINNNIPSEIC
+416 ILEKYIKNNIPSKIC
-431 GNKIIDISNIDGL
+431 GYSIKSVSNIDGI

-463 LLRIYCEA
+463 LLRLYCEA
-471 TSEKNLNQVL
+471 KSENDLNEVL
-481 EWSQKFI
+481 EWSQKYI
-488 NIVKNK
+488 NKVKNIK
-494 K
+494 

>member
-1 MKSRNYLTLSR
+1 MSS
-12 NELDKIKF
+12 NEPDEIKF

-48 LHYQYFKETNSKK
+48 LYYQYYEETNSKK
-61 IVIGY
+61 ILIGY
-66 DRRFMA
+66 DCRFMA
-72 NEFAKEIASFVK
+72 NEFAKETASFVK
-84 GCGFEPVLSNDFV
+84 GCGFEPVLSTSYV
-97 PTPSCSLYAKR
+97 PTPSCSLYAKK

-141 SFTRE
+141 SFTKE

-159 SQASYEKVDIKKF
+159 LRGAYEKVDIKRF
-172 HLDQIKSKFNLDFIV
+172 HLDQIKSNFNIDFIANN
-187 KSLKKMN
+187 LKKMN
-194 LHVFIDSM
+194 LQIFVDSM
-202 HGSASNCISQIF
+202 HGAAANCLSQIF
-214 EDYDSKPFTEIRV
+214 EGYDSKIFTEIRA
-227 DYDPFFGG
+227 DSDPLFGG

-247 LTEILTRNSKKDFK
+247 FTETLTRTSKNGIK

-274 AVIDEKGRY
+274 AVIDEKGRF
-283 CSTQAL
+283 CSTQVL

-301 KNSYPVLKTVSG
+301 KNLYPVLKTVSG
-313 SDIISNISKKQNRE
+313 SDIISNIAKSQDRE
-327 VVELPVGFK
+327 VFELPVGFK
-336 HIAKKMIKEKIFIGG
+336 YIAKKMIKEKIFIGG

-379 AENSKYL
+379 AEKSKYL
-386 YETLDEIQEKFGP
+386 YETLDQIQEHFGP
-399 SFYRRIDIK
+399 SFYKRIDVK
-408 FPNQSEKD
+408 FPNQSEKE
-416 IFKTFINNNIPSEIC
+416 ILEKYIKNNIPSKIC
-431 GNKIIDISNIDGL
+431 GYTVMSVSNIDGI

-463 LLRIYCEA
+463 FLRLYCEA
-471 TSEKNLNQVL
+471 KSENDLNEVL
-481 EWSQKFI
+481 EWSQKYI
-488 NIVKNK
+488 NKVKNIK
-494 K
+494 

>member
-1 MKSRNYLTLSR
+1 LSS
-12 NELDKIKF
+12 NELDEIKF

-48 LHYQYFKETNSKK
+48 LYYQYFEETNSKK
-61 IVIGY
+61 ILIGY

-84 GCGFEPVLSNDFV
+84 GCGFEPILSTSYV
-97 PTPSCSLYAKR
+97 PTPSCSLYAKK

-141 SFTRE
+141 SFTKE

-159 SQASYEKVDIKKF
+159 LEGAYEKVDIKKF
-172 HLDQIKSKFNLDFIV
+172 HLDQIKSNFNIDFIANN
-187 KSLKKMN
+187 LKKMN
-194 LHVFIDSM
+194 LHIFVDSM
-202 HGSASNCISQIF
+202 HGSAANCLSQIF
-214 EDYDSKPFTEIRV
+214 EGYDSKIFTEIRA
-227 DYDPFFGG
+227 DYDPLFGG

-247 LTEILTRNSKKDFK
+247 LTETLTKTSKNGIK

-274 AVIDEKGRY
+274 AVIDEKGRF
-283 CSTQAL
+283 CSTQVL

-301 KNSYPVLKTVSG
+301 KNLYPVLKTVSG
-313 SDIISNISKKQNRE
+313 SDIISNIAKNQDRE
-327 VVELPVGFK
+327 VFELPVGFK
-336 HIAKKMIKEKIFIGG
+336 YIAKKMIKEKIFIGG

-379 AENSKYL
+379 AEKSKYL
-386 YETLDEIQEKFGP
+386 YETLDQIQENFGP
-399 SFYRRIDIK
+399 SFYRRIDVK
-408 FPNQSEKD
+408 FPNQSEKE
-416 IFKTFINNNIPSEIC
+416 ILEKYIKNNIPSKIC
-431 GNKIIDISNIDGL
+431 GYSIKSVSNIDGI

-463 LLRIYCEA
+463 LLRLYCEA
-471 TSEKNLNQVL
+471 KSENDVNEVL
-481 EWSQKFI
+481 EWSQKYI
-488 NIVKNK
+488 NKVKNIK
-494 K
+494 

>member
-1 MKSRNYLTLSR
+1 MSS
-12 NELDKIKF
+12 NELDEIKF

-48 LHYQYFKETNSKK
+48 LYYQYFEETNSKK
-61 IVIGY
+61 ILIGY

-84 GCGFEPVLSNDFV
+84 GCGFEPILSTSYV
-97 PTPSCSLYAKR
+97 PTPSCSLYAKK

-141 SFTRE
+141 SFTKE

-159 SQASYEKVDIKKF
+159 LEGAYEKVDIKKF
-172 HLDQIKSKFNLDFIV
+172 HLDQIKSNFNIDFIANN
-187 KSLKKMN
+187 LKKMN
-194 LHVFIDSM
+194 LHIFVDSM
-202 HGSASNCISQIF
+202 HGSAANCLSQIF
-214 EDYDSKPFTEIRV
+214 EGYDSKIFTEIRA
-227 DYDPFFGG
+227 DYDPLFGG

-247 LTEILTRNSKKDFK
+247 LTETLTKTSKNGIK

-274 AVIDEKGRY
+274 AVIDEKGRF
-283 CSTQAL
+283 CSTQVL

-301 KNSYPVLKTVSG
+301 KNLYPVLKTVSG
-313 SDIISNISKKQNRE
+313 SDIISNIAKKQKRE
-327 VVELPVGFK
+327 VFELPVGFK
-336 HIAKKMIKEKIFIGG
+336 YIAKKMIKEKIFIGG

-379 AENSKYL
+379 AEKSKYL
-386 YETLDEIQEKFGP
+386 YETLDQIQENFGP
-399 SFYRRIDIK
+399 SFYRRIDVK
-408 FPNQSEKD
+408 FPNQSEKE
-416 IFKTFINNNIPSEIC
+416 ILEKYIKNNIPSKIC
-431 GNKIIDISNIDGL
+431 GYSIKSVSNIDGI

-463 LLRIYCEA
+463 LLRLYCEA
-471 TSEKNLNQVL
+471 KSENDLNEVL
-481 EWSQKFI
+481 EWSQKYI
-488 NIVKNK
+488 NKVKNIK
-494 K
+494 

>member
-1 MKSRNYLTLSR
+1 MSS
-12 NELDKIKF
+12 NELDEIKF

-48 LHYQYFKETNSKK
+48 LYYQYFEETNSKK
-61 IVIGY
+61 ILIGY

-84 GCGFEPVLSNDFV
+84 GCGFEPILSTSYV
-97 PTPSCSLYAKR
+97 PTPSCSLYAKK

-141 SFTRE
+141 SFTKE

-159 SQASYEKVDIKKF
+159 LEGAYEKVDIKKF
-172 HLDQIKSKFNLDFIV
+172 HLDQIKSNFNIDFIANN
-187 KSLKKMN
+187 LKKMN
-194 LHVFIDSM
+194 LHIFVDSM
-202 HGSASNCISQIF
+202 HGSAANCLSQIF
-214 EDYDSKPFTEIRV
+214 EGYDSKIFTEIRA
-227 DYDPFFGG
+227 DYDPLFGG

-247 LTEILTRNSKKDFK
+247 LTETLTKTSKNGIK

-274 AVIDEKGRY
+274 AVIDEKGRF
-283 CSTQAL
+283 CSTQVL

-301 KNSYPVLKTVSG
+301 KNLYPVLKTVSG
-313 SDIISNISKKQNRE
+313 SDIISNIAKNQDRE
-327 VVELPVGFK
+327 VFELPVGFK
-336 HIAKKMIKEKIFIGG
+336 YIAKKMIKEKIFIGG

-379 AENSKYL
+379 AEKSKYL
-386 YETLDEIQEKFGP
+386 SETLDQIQEKFGP
-399 SFYRRIDIK
+399 SFYKRIDIK
-408 FPNQSEKD
+408 FPNQSEKE
-416 IFKTFINNNIPSEIC
+416 ILEKYIKNNIPSKIC
-431 GNKIIDISNIDGL
+431 GYTVMNVSNIDGI

-463 LLRIYCEA
+463 LLRLYCEA
-471 TSEKNLNQVL
+471 KSENDLNEVL
-481 EWSQKFI
+481 EWSQKYI
-488 NIVKNK
+488 NKVKNIK
-494 K
+494 

>member
-1 MKSRNYLTLSR
+1 MSS
-12 NELDKIKF
+12 NELDEIKF

-48 LHYQYFKETNSKK
+48 LYYQYFEETNSKK
-61 IVIGY
+61 ILIGY

-84 GCGFEPVLSNDFV
+84 GCGFEPILSTSYV
-97 PTPSCSLYAKR
+97 PTPSCSLYAKK

-141 SFTRE
+141 SFTKE

-159 SQASYEKVDIKKF
+159 LEGAYEKVDIKKF
-172 HLDQIKSKFNLDFIV
+172 HLDQIKSNFNIDFIANN
-187 KSLKKMN
+187 LKKMN
-194 LHVFIDSM
+194 LHIFVDSM
-202 HGSASNCISQIF
+202 HGSAANCLSQIF
-214 EDYDSKPFTEIRV
+214 EGYDSKIFTEIRA
-227 DYDPFFGG
+227 DYDPLFGG
-235 NPPEPLLKYLDN
+235 NPPEPLLEYLDN
-247 LTEILTRNSKKDFK
+247 LAEILTRNSKKGIK

-274 AVIDEKGRY
+274 AVIDEKGRF
-283 CSTQAL
+283 CSTQVL

-301 KNSYPVLKTVSG
+301 KNLYPVLKTVSG
-313 SDIISNISKKQNRE
+313 SDIISNIAKNQDRE
-327 VVELPVGFK
+327 VFELPVGFK
-336 HIAKKMIKEKIFIGG
+336 YIAKKMIKEKIFIGG

-379 AENSKYL
+379 AEKSKYL
-386 YETLDEIQEKFGP
+386 YETLDQIQENFGP
-399 SFYRRIDIK
+399 SFYRRIDVK
-408 FPNQSEKD
+408 FPNQSEKE
-416 IFKTFINNNIPSEIC
+416 ILEKYIKNNIPSKIC
-431 GNKIIDISNIDGL
+431 GYSIKSVSNIDGI

-463 LLRIYCEA
+463 LLRLYCEA
-471 TSEKNLNQVL
+471 KSENDLNEVL
-481 EWSQKFI
+481 EWSQKYI
-488 NIVKNK
+488 NKVKNIK
-494 K
+494 

>member
-1 MKSRNYLTLSR
+1 MSS
-12 NELDKIKF
+12 NELDEIKF

-48 LHYQYFKETNSKK
+48 LYYQYFEETNSKK
-61 IVIGY
+61 ILIGY

-84 GCGFEPVLSNDFV
+84 GCGFEPILSTSYV
-97 PTPSCSLYAKR
+97 PTPSCSLYAKE

-141 SFTRE
+141 SFTKE

-159 SQASYEKVDIKKF
+159 LEGAYEKVDIKKF
-172 HLDQIKSKFNLDFIV
+172 HLDQIKSNFNIDFIANN
-187 KSLKKMN
+187 LKKMN
-194 LHVFIDSM
+194 LHIFVDSM
-202 HGSASNCISQIF
+202 HGSAANCLSQIF
-214 EDYDSKPFTEIRV
+214 EGYDSKIFTEIRA
-227 DYDPFFGG
+227 DYDPLFGG

-247 LTEILTRNSKKDFK
+247 LTETLTKTSKNGIK

-274 AVIDEKGRY
+274 AVIDEKGRF
-283 CSTQAL
+283 CSTQVL

-301 KNSYPVLKTVSG
+301 KNLYPVLKTVSG
-313 SDIISNISKKQNRE
+313 SDIISNIAKNQDRE
-327 VVELPVGFK
+327 VFELPVGFK
-336 HIAKKMIKEKIFIGG
+336 YIAKKMIKEKIFIGG

-379 AENSKYL
+379 AEKSKYL
-386 YETLDEIQEKFGP
+386 YETLDQIQENFGP
-399 SFYRRIDIK
+399 SFYRRIDVK
-408 FPNQSEKD
+408 FPNQSEKE
-416 IFKTFINNNIPSEIC
+416 ILEKYIKNNIPSKIC
-431 GNKIIDISNIDGL
+431 GYTVMNISNIDGI

-463 LLRIYCEA
+463 LLRLYCEA
-471 TSEKNLNQVL
+471 KSENDLNEVL
-481 EWSQKFI
+481 EWSQKYI
-488 NIVKNK
+488 NKVKNIK
-494 K
+494 